1 MSTFRID
8 QQGGGDFQTIAQAL
22 RHCLLAQE
30 KAPVLRLGP
39 GVWREKLTLRIPG
52 LTLEGAGAEKTIIV
66 WGDSALM
73 PDDAGVPLGTFRTA
87 TVRVHAPGVTLRN
100 LTVRNDA
107 GPGDRV
113 AQAVALYLAGDR
125 SYVEGCALEAQQD
138 TLMMGP
144 DTYNPRQVVPSG
156 QRCALRDCRIAG
168 NIDFIFGSATAWIEN
183 CELALISQ
191 RKPVNGWITA
201 PNTPAGQAY
210 GFVFRRCRITG
221 DVEPASFYLGRPWRE
236 HAKCLFLDTAFPA
249 AIHPALWM
257 DWERPFRPVT
267 AGFAVDRDPTGGR
280 HPASG
285 LLDGE
290 TAAGITP
297 QRVLGNWVPWLSL

>member
-1 MSTFRID
+1 MSTFTID
-8 QQGGGDFQTIAQAL
+8 QTGRGDFQSVAQAL
-22 RHCLLAQE
+22 RHCLRAGE
-30 KAPVLRLGP
+30 TAPVLRLGP
-39 GVWREKLTLRIPG
+39 GIWREKLTLRIPG
-52 LTLEGAGAEKTIIV
+52 LTLEGAGAERTVIV
-66 WGDSALM
+66 WGDGALM

-87 TVRVHAPGVTLRN
+87 TVRVHAPEVTLRN

-107 GPGDRV
+107 GPGERV

-144 DTYNPRQVVPSG
+144 DTYNPRQVVASG
-156 QRCALRDCRIAG
+156 QRCALKDCRIAR
-168 NIDFIFGSATAWIEN
+168 NIDFIFGSAAAWLEN

-191 RKPVNGWITA
+191 RKPVNGWIAA
-201 PNTPAGQAY
+201 PNTPAGQRY
-210 GFVFRRCRITG
+210 GFVFHRCRITG
-221 DVEPASFYLGRPWRE
+221 EAEPASFYLGRPWRE

-267 AGFAVDRDPTGGR
+267 AGFAVDRDPAGAR

-285 LLDGE
+285 LLSARE
-290 TAAGITP
+290 AAAVTP
-297 QRVLGNWVPWLSL
+297 QEVLGDWMPPGI